1 MSAQEPTKA
10 WQIDKHQRILRRDV
24 TAFAQLCEEALPH
37 LTDFLKSQ
45 FALAEISLHQTVA
58 VDCLLNY
65 RSRPTQYDP
74 NKLSLFAYLRMAA
87 KNDML
92 NLLDKEG
99 RIDRRLMDIESYV
112 VQQQL
117 PPEKSPSGELALE
130 EWLEQYTDK
139 TPSGLLQALA
149 EELSSAD
156 QQVVLLM
163 SEGERSTA
171 RYAELLD
178 ITHLSEPE
186 QRREVKR
193 AKDRLTKKIQRFG
206 KQFDQV

>member
-1 MSAQEPTKA
+1 MSAQEPTKT
-10 WQIDKHQRILRRDV
+10 WQFDIHQRILRRDV
-24 TAFAQLCEEALPH
+24 TAFARLCEEALPH
-37 LTDFLKSQ
+37 LADFLQNQ
-45 FALAEISLHQTVA
+45 FILAEKSLHQTVA

-65 RSRPTQYDP
+65 RAKPTQYNP
-74 NKLSLFAYLRMAA
+74 NKSSLFAYLRMAA

-99 RIDRRLMDIESYV
+99 RIEGRLLNIESLV

-117 PPEKSPSGELALE
+117 PSEKTPSGELALE

-149 EELSSAD
+149 DELSSSD

-163 SEGERSTA
+163 AEGERSTA

-178 ITHLSEPE
+178 ISHLPEHE
-186 QRREVKR
+186 QRRKVKR

-206 KQFDQV
+206 KQFGQV